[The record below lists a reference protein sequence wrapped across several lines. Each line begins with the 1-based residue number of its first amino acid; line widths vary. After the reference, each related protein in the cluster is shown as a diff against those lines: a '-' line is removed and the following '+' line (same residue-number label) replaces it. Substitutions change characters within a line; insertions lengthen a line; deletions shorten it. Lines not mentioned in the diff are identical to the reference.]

1 MLRQHWP
8 KLVGMA
14 LFALMIVIVSCSE
27 DTTEPVTVDIGGT
40 LVVASLPAGEEIVI
54 DGVADAAWDKVKQ
67 HYVVLDDSLIKDID
81 DVISNTEDKDAML
94 MRLKAIADE
103 EYFYLLA
110 GWSDTSGADVTPDQW
125 YFDPSGNPDI
135 RNLGHGE
142 GGQDFFF
149 AMFDDGRN
157 TSVGADCWKMCHIE
171 KIDDSLHT
179 YMENGGPG
187 MVDAWIWKAGQ
198 TDPTHTL
205 DDIQYLS
212 GERYSN
218 DVTVQNIPVWE
229 QNIRNLATDRRP
241 KYMHQDTV
249 DYTGEFLFQTE
260 KIDFHDQ
267 TRDTSGKFLFWPQ
280 TYHIPGYVVRE
291 SVTPSDN
298 ESLWEIEAKGSYD
311 NVEMTWTLE
320 IKRKLNTGHPDDIPF
335 VKGSTVDCSVG
346 ITKDMTFFGA
356 PFNKFRNITYP
367 PLASRPF
374 QLKF

>member
-40 LVVASLPAGEEIVI
+40 LVVTSLPAGEEIVI

-67 HYVVLDDSLIKDID
+67 HYVVLDDSLLEGVD
-81 DVISNTEDKDAML
+81 DVISDTDDKKPML
-94 MRLKAIADE
+94 MRLKAVADE

-110 GWSDTSGADVTPDQW
+110 GWSDTSGADVTPDQFHW
-125 YFDPSGNPDI
+125 YNSNGDFSV
-135 RNLGHGE
+135 RNEGHGN

-157 TSVGADCWKMCHIE
+157 NSVGANCWEMCHIE

-179 YMENGGPG
+179 YMENGGPD

-205 DDIQYLS
+205 DDIHYAG
-212 GERYSN
+212 GERFTY
-218 DVTVQNIPVWE
+218 DVNVQNVGVWV
-229 QNIRNLATDRRP
+229 RNMQPDGRP
-241 KYMHQDTV
+241 EFMHQDSSA
-249 DYTGEFLFQTE
+249 YTGDFLYRSQMVAF
-260 KIDFHDQ
+260 
-267 TRDTSGKFLFWPQ
+267 RDLYFDAQGLPHFWPQ
-280 TYHIPGYVVRE
+280 GFTLPGYAVRE

-311 NVEMTWTLE
+311 NVEKTWTLE

-335 VKGSTVDCSVG
+335 VKGATVDCSVG